1 MVRDRGGNGEG
12 VAHNQVDFN
21 RQDQTNLY
29 GSVLVFLLFWPCR
42 FWPKHNF
49 GGQEPRT
56 HTCWSPFH
64 DSQWLLGKLV
74 SFFSSAARSQL
85 EVSLWEIL

>member
-29 GSVLVFLLFWPCR
+29 GSVLMFLLF
-42 FWPKHNF
+42 
-49 GGQEPRT
+49 
-56 HTCWSPFH
+56 
-64 DSQWLLGKLV
+64 
-74 SFFSSAARSQL
+74 
-85 EVSLWEIL
+85 